1 MRIIRHSVHQVLPM
15 LLGVGLVALGL
26 IAGPGTVA
34 FAAGSTN
41 KEIDAKVDAALE
53 QLKKEVPGSAAVLK
67 EAKGV
72 LVFAEVIKAGFV
84 VAGEGGEGA
93 LRINGKTSGYYTIF
107 SGSVG
112 FQAGGQK
119 SDIIMVF
126 LAADALK
133 KFQASDGW
141 KAGADGTV
149 TLVNVGASGSI
160 DSATLKQPIVGFVV
174 GQKGLMAGVSLDGS
188 KITRLKR

>member
-1 MRIIRHSVHQVLPM
+1 MQTNRSMTWRFLVL
-15 LLGVGLVALGL
+15 AISC
-26 IAGPGTVA
+26 IAITMASTGSA
-34 FAAGSTN
+34 SAAGGDAKS
-41 KEIDAKVDAALE
+41 IDAKVDAALGR
-53 QLKKEVPGSAAVLK
+53 LKAEVPGSDVVLA

-84 VAGEGGEGA
+84 IAGEGGEGA
-93 LRINGKTSGYYTIF
+93 LRMGGKSVAYYSIF

-119 SDIIMVF
+119 SDIIMAF
-126 LAADALK
+126 LDAGALK
-133 KFQASDGW
+133 KFQESDGW

-149 TLVNVGASGSI
+149 TLIDTGASGSI
-160 DSATLKQPIVGFVV
+160 DTATLKKPIVAFVV

-188 KITRLKR
+188 KITKLDR

>member
-1 MRIIRHSVHQVLPM
+1 MTLKMKSRVQIALRATLLA
-15 LLGVGLVALGL
+15 LLGLTAVPV
-26 IAGPGTVA
+26 
-34 FAAGSTN
+34 FAAGGSAA
-41 KEIDAKVDAALE
+41 EIDAKVNAALGR
-53 QLKKEVPGSAAVLK
+53 LKSEIPGSASVL
-67 EAKGV
+67 AKAHGV

-84 VAGEGGEGA
+84 FAGEGGEGA
-93 LRINGKTSGYYTIF
+93 LRVGGSSKGYYSIF

-119 SDIIMVF
+119 RDIIMVF
-126 LAADALK
+126 LDAGALQ
-133 KFQASDGW
+133 KFEQSEGW

-149 TLVNVGASGSI
+149 TLIDVGASGSI
-160 DSATLKQPIVGFVV
+160 DTATLKKPIVAFVV

>member
-1 MRIIRHSVHQVLPM
+1 MRALASVVMAALMALPVSSAIASDHSP
-15 LLGVGLVALGL
+15 
-26 IAGPGTVA
+26 
-34 FAAGSTN
+34 
-41 KEIDAKVDAALE
+41 KEIDAKVDAALGR
-53 QLKKEVPGSAAVLK
+53 LKSEVKGAETVLA

-93 LRINGKTSGYYTIF
+93 LRIGGKSVGYYSIF

-119 SDIIMVF
+119 RDIIMAF
-126 LAADALK
+126 MDETALK
-133 KFQASDGW
+133 KFQESNGW

-149 TLVNVGASGSI
+149 TLIDTGASGQI
-160 DSATLKQPIVGFVV
+160 DSATLKKPIIAFIV

-188 KITRLKR
+188 KITKLER

>member
-1 MRIIRHSVHQVLPM
+1 MCTLAQGIVSIGRRALLLTVLAACAAP
-15 LLGVGLVALGL
+15 V
-26 IAGPGTVA
+26 

-41 KEIDAKVDAALE
+41 AEIDAKVDAALAR
-53 QLKKEVPGSAAVLK
+53 LKAEVPGSDAVL
-67 EAKGV
+67 AKSQGV

-93 LRINGKTSGYYTIF
+93 LRVGGKTKDYYTIF

-119 SDIIMVF
+119 RDIIMVF
-126 LAADALK
+126 LDADALK
-133 KFQASDGW
+133 KFEASNGW

-149 TLVNVGASGSI
+149 TLIDVGASGQI
-160 DSATLKQPIVGFVV
+160 DSATLKKPIVAFIV

-188 KITRLKR
+188 KITRLER